1 MKFSMGRRKDFKSE
15 QEFLED
21 VFNRNREAIVEAYGT
36 NAKEEF
42 FKGVRSRKVLKGLN
56 VRQAINDLTK
66 ARAFTSYQDIARENL
81 LEVLKKNDLY
91 NQFRSLTRDKKGRYT
106 SVNIQ
111 ALKWDKDEQMYVYD
125 NTKINGKTIGILIK
139 NSPIRLTILSDQ
151 I

>member
-21 VFNRNREAIVEAYGT
+21 VFNRNREAIVEAYGA

-42 FKGVRSRKVLKGLN
+42 FKGVRSRKELKELN

-66 ARAFTSYQDIARENL
+66 ARAFTPYQDIARENL

-91 NQFRSLTRDKKGRYT
+91 NQFRSLTRDTKGRYT

-125 NTKINGKTIGILIK
+125 NREINGKTIGILIK